1 MHLLLH
7 INLFKHLLETRHHL
21 FNKDDETALIHD
33 IFGNITKN
41 KEVKVFLSAAII
53 NYLEDFYTDK
63 QEKRY
68 IREQLKYLSKK
79 GFTMP
84 TIATD
89 LTEQFIEVAQ
99 NCTENCLIPIVKT
112 DFEVENDKISAKNDK
127 IVAISAMQ
135 KPNKHWQRIKLAAYN
150 TFTVRY
156 LDFENKT
163 EIASFF
169 RTIFTSVNIESVQ
182 IFDRY
187 MQNIAKHSNFQ
198 YLSDNNIQTEY
209 YSFKLPSK
217 NLTNGDLNDISL
229 ATSRNIQFFTT
240 EIEDNIHERTLAFS
254 NILIETNDDFSQLKP
269 ERQTWRIDVTYS
281 PVLYAALRA
290 KTNSFVSHNF
300 S

>member
-1 MHLLLH
+1 MHLVLH
-7 INLFKHLLETRHHL
+7 INLFKQLLETRHQL
-21 FNKDDETALIHD
+21 FDKDDETSLIHD

-41 KEVKVFLSAAII
+41 KDVKVFLSAQII
-53 NYLEDFYTDK
+53 DYLENSYTDK

-68 IREQLKYLSKK
+68 IREQLKYLAKS

-84 TIATD
+84 TTETD
-89 LTEQFIEVAQ
+89 LTAQFIEVAKK
-99 NCTENCLIPIVKT
+99 CTQKCVIPIVKT
-112 DFEVENDKISAKNDK
+112 DFEVENDKITLKNDK
-127 IVAISAMQ
+127 IVAISEMQ

-156 LDFENKT
+156 LDFENRT
-163 EIASFF
+163 QIASFF
-169 RTIFTSVNIESVQ
+169 RTIFTTTNIEKVQ

-187 MQNIAKHSNFQ
+187 MQNIVKHNNFQ
-198 YLSDNNIQTEY
+198 YLSDNNIPTEY
-209 YSFKLPSK
+209 YSLKLPSK

-229 ATSRNIQFFTT
+229 VTSSNIQFFTT

-281 PVLYAALRA
+281 HVLYAALLA
-290 KTNSFVSHNF
+290 KTSHFTNYIF
-300 S
+300 